1 MFKLTNNKEE
11 LRVFTNIVEEI
22 FTVTHLAS

>member
-22 FTVTHLAS
+22 FIVTHLAS